1 VTTPA
6 IHVRKL
12 MLDYSDEEYD
22 RVADLN
28 QRAFS
33 FFSAHSARS

>member
-12 MLDYSDEEYD
+12 MLDYADEEYD
-22 RVADLN
+22 RVAGLN
-28 QRAFS
+28 LRAT
-33 FFSAHSARS
+33 FFFCAPSAA